1 MSALPYAI
9 SLPHNN
15 SHVGVVISN
24 IGNMLPHRD
33 NPNRTIIHIVGGGF
47 VFADMP
53 VSEIVELINDTLDGD
68 DL

>member
-1 MSALPYAI
+1 MSLPYAI
-9 SLPHNN
+9 SLPYNGAK
-15 SHVGVVISN
+15 VGIVISN
-24 IGNMLPHRD
+24 VCNMLPHRD

-53 VSEIVELINDTLDGD
+53 VAEIVELINDTLDGD